1 MSSKVLIVDD
11 SATIR
16 AGLTAAVRA
25 MKLEPVAVESGEK
38 ALELF
43 TAEPPSLVLLDVN
56 MAGIDGY
63 ETARRMRAAHPEA
76 WVPIIFLSSNE
87 YDQDLERAI
96 ESGGDDYLVKPE
108 GALKVIDVARAELA
122 RLAIPHAMSQVAG
135 VVTFSSGLACYEA
148 GRDPLPE
155 ALVKRADEALYKA
168 KHLGRNRTVTA
179 N

>member
-1 MSSKVLIVDD
+1 MARYGGEEFALLLP
-11 SATIR
+11 AT
-16 AGLTAAVRA
+16 
-25 MKLEPVAVESGEK
+25 P
-38 ALELF
+38 
-43 TAEPPSLVLLDVN
+43 
-56 MAGIDGY
+56 
-63 ETARRMRAAHPEA
+63 
-76 WVPIIFLSSNE
+76 
-87 YDQDLERAI
+87 Q
-96 ESGGDDYLVKPE
+96 E